1 MILSN
6 SGIPHHVTGP
16 FTSHRKFLADKE
28 YGEALDT
35 LVKACSDMLLI
46 SPDGQRIFLGKRKVQ
61 PQPDWWF
68 VGGRMFPGETPK
80 QSCCRLLKRE
90 LGLEIDTARLIPICC
105 QSLAWAMREQ
115 LPKENGTTD
124 SQFVLSL
131 QMEASEVD
139 KVVLD
144 EKEYEASQWLEP
156 QAILGGDFHPALKFA
171 VRSLLGARK
180 MSELQLAV
188 AAAPDNDADIA
199 KLARELVSLTA
210 DPPVGENEYRVVAPS
225 LQYECAVST
234 AL

>member
-1 MILSN
+1 MLLAN
-6 SGIPHHVTGP
+6 SGIPHHDTGG

-35 LVKACSDMLLI
+35 LVKACSDMLLL
-46 SPDGQRIFLGKRKVQ
+46 SPDGSRIFVGKRKVQ

-80 QSCCRLLKRE
+80 QSCARLLRRE
-90 LGLEIDTARLIPICC
+90 LGLEIDTARLRPICC

-131 QMEASEVD
+131 QLQENEVA

-144 EKEYEASQWLEP
+144 DKEYEDAKWMEP
-156 QAILGGDFHPALKFA
+156 KDILDGDFHPALKFA

-180 MSELQLAV
+180 FGELQALV
-188 AAAPDNDADIA
+188 AASTDNHLEVAT
-199 KLARELVSLTA
+199 LARELVALTA
-210 DPPVGENEYRVVAPS
+210 DPAVGESEYRVVAPS
-225 LQYECAVST
+225 LQYECAVT
-234 AL
+234 TKM